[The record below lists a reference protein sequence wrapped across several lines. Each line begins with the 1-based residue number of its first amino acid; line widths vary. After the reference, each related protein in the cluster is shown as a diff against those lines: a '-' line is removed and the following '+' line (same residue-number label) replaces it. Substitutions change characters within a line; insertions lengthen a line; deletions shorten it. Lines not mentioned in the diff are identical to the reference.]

1 MPKVMLCFQEVQNP
15 EGTWCELQNKDACV
29 SDCALWECCGACTP
43 LKRQAPRAA
52 VSAAR
57 NTAALTAVGNSS
69 LVAAGMTNF

>member
-1 MPKVMLCFQEVQNP
+1 MHVFRTVRF
-15 EGTWCELQNKDACV
+15 GSV
-29 SDCALWECCGACTP
+29 CGACTP